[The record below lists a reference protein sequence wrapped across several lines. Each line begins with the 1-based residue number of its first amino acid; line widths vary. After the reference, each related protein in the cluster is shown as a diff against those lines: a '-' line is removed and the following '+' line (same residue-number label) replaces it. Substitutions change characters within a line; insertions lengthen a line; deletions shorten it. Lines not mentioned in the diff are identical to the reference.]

1 MSKKEKKYDTP
12 YKIDKLKIC
21 CYNVI
26 RGDDAIM
33 IKRKKYLED
42 IRPFYDEDL
51 IKVITGIRRCGKS
64 TLLEQIVEELSV
76 NVDKEHI
83 IYINFEDVNYSD
95 IKDFK
100 DLNNYIVNLI
110 KDDKKYYLLFDEIQ
124 NIEKWEKTVNS
135 LKATKNVS
143 LFITG
148 SNSDLLSGDLATYLS
163 GRYVSFKMQPFT
175 FEEVC
180 ELKGTEDYENIF
192 LDYIKWGGMPQRFR
206 FNGEKQ
212 LRTYLSDVYDS
223 IVMKD
228 IIKRFKIT
236 DLDLFNRIVEY
247 IMTTPA
253 QSFSAEN
260 LVNYLKDKDDRNVS
274 KETIY
279 NYLEYMCKGLL
290 VSKVDRY
297 DVRGKRILNGKY
309 KYYLADLGLG
319 RIMNT
324 SKKEQLGAYVE
335 NVVYNELIYRGYDVK
350 IGTLE
355 NGEIDFIALKDGNK
369 EYYQVCYELGDNEP
383 VINREFGAFDNVHDH
398 YPKYVISTDKFDMSQ
413 DGVIHKNIID
423 WLLEK

>member
-1 MSKKEKKYDTP
+1 
-12 YKIDKLKIC
+12 
-21 CYNVI
+21 
-26 RGDDAIM
+26 M
-33 IKRKKYLED
+33 IKREKYLEN

-64 TLLEQIVEELSV
+64 TLLEQIESELLTSI
-76 NVDKEHI
+76 DKDHI
-83 IYINFEDVNYSD
+83 ISMNFEDVRYSD
-95 IKDFK
+95 IENFK
-100 DLNNYIVNLI
+100 ELNNYIINLI
-110 KDDKKYYLLFDEIQ
+110 KDEKKYYLLFDEIQ
-124 NIEKWEKTVNS
+124 NITDWEKTINS
-135 LKATKNVS
+135 LKATQNVS

-148 SNSDLLSGDLATYLS
+148 SNSDLLSSDLATYLS

-175 FEEVC
+175 FSEVC
-180 ELKGTEDYENIF
+180 KLKNTIDYENTF

-206 FNGEKQ
+206 FDGEQQ

-247 IMTTPA
+247 IMTTPS
-253 QSFSAEN
+253 QSFSADS
-260 LVNYLKDKDDRNVS
+260 LANYLKEKDDRNVS

-324 SKKEQLGAYVE
+324 SKKEQLGAYIE
-335 NVVYNELIYRGYDVK
+335 NVVYNELIYRGYEVK

-355 NGEIDFIALKDGNK
+355 NGEIDFIALKDGKK
-369 EYYQVCYELGDNEP
+369 EYYQVCYILGDNDS
-383 VINREFGAFDNVHDH
+383 VINREFGAYKGIDDN

-413 DGVIHKNIID
+413 DGIIHKNIIN
-423 WLLEK
+423 WLLEKEI

>member
-1 MSKKEKKYDTP
+1 
-12 YKIDKLKIC
+12 
-21 CYNVI
+21 
-26 RGDDAIM
+26 M
-33 IKRKKYLED
+33 IKREKYLED

-64 TLLEQIVEELSV
+64 TLLEQIESELLTSI
-76 NVDKEHI
+76 DKDHI
-83 IYINFEDVNYSD
+83 ISMNFEDVRYSD
-95 IKDFK
+95 IENFK
-100 DLNNYIVNLI
+100 ELNNYIINLI
-110 KDDKKYYLLFDEIQ
+110 KDERKYYLLFDEIQ
-124 NIEKWEKTVNS
+124 NITDWEKTINS
-135 LKATKNVS
+135 LKATQNVS

-148 SNSDLLSGDLATYLS
+148 SNSDLLSSDLATYLS

-175 FEEVC
+175 FSEVC
-180 ELKGTEDYENIF
+180 KLKNTIDYENAF
-192 LDYIKWGGMPQRFR
+192 LDYIKWGGMPQRFI
-206 FNGEKQ
+206 FDGEQQ
-212 LRTYLSDVYDS
+212 LRTYLSDVYYS

-228 IIKRFKIT
+228 IIKRFKIP

-247 IMTTPA
+247 IMTTPS
-253 QSFSAEN
+253 QSFSADS
-260 LVNYLKDKDDRNVS
+260 LANYLKEKVDRNVS

-324 SKKEQLGAYVE
+324 SKKEQLGAYIE
-335 NVVYNELIYRGYDVK
+335 NVVYNELIYRGYEVK

-355 NGEIDFIALKDGNK
+355 NGEIDFIALKDGKK
-369 EYYQVCYELGDNEP
+369 EYYQVCYILGDNDS
-383 VINREFGAFDNVHDH
+383 VINREFGAYKGIDDN

-413 DGVIHKNIID
+413 DGIIHKNIIN
-423 WLLEK
+423 WLLEKEI